1 MTPLPLFSANMLLL
15 SVFAI
20 SFLAIS
26 FSARP
31 NRHWRSWA
39 AANALSVGALASFAS
54 LSALPP
60 IATYLLPNILLLAGF
75 GFHLHAARSLKQVS
89 TPYGIVIAP
98 AGVYIVL
105 AALAYVFEVYALAYV
120 ASNLLF
126 AALCISI
133 AATYGSAAFRGL
145 VSSLALIIAFGLL
158 ALEAGLRI
166 VHGALAEGPFGPGM
180 IDDGTVN
187 IHLMIS
193 LIFIAISGAFS
204 MAISFEQLARNNHED
219 ARRDPLTGTF
229 NRREFLRRLEG
240 QLQPATGAHFGLIQ
254 FDLDHFKQV
263 NDRFGHVAGDEALV
277 KVCQAIR
284 HHLRRSDCF
293 ARLGGEEFGLL
304 LPNVGQEDAVVIAE
318 RIRRLVENQ
327 SYEFAPDGFQITIS
341 GGMYHGTGES
351 LTPTDL
357 FKIVDSGLY
366 TSKNAGRNRITMAA
380 QETETPKFSEEL
392 AQLDG
397 LSQPENELQ
406 SAV

>member
-126 AALCISI
+126 AVLCISI

-357 FKIVDSGLY
+357 FKIVDTGLY

>member
-31 NRHWRSWA
+31 NTHWRSWA
-39 AANALSVGALASFAS
+39 GANALSVGALAAAAS
-54 LSALPP
+54 LSELPL
-60 IATYLLPNILLLAGF
+60 IAAYLLPNILLLAGF
-75 GFHLHAARSLKQVS
+75 GFHLHAARNLKQAS
-89 TPYGIVIAP
+89 TQYSVILAP
-98 AGVYIVL
+98 AGIYILV
-105 AALAYVFEVYALAYV
+105 AIVAYLLEAYALAYI
-120 ASNLLF
+120 ASNVLF
-126 AALCISI
+126 AALCV
-133 AATYGSAAFRGL
+133 AVAVTYGSASFRGL
-145 VSSLALIIAFGLL
+145 VSSFPLIVAFGLL
-158 ALEAGLRI
+158 AFEAGVRLLN
-166 VHGALAEGPFGPGM
+166 GLLAEGPLGPGM
-180 IDDGTVN
+180 IEDGTVN

-193 LIFIAISGAFS
+193 LMFVAISGAFF
-204 MAISFEQLARNNHED
+204 MAISFEQLARDNHED

-229 NRREFLRRLEG
+229 NRREFLRRLEA
-240 QLQPATGAHFGLIQ
+240 QLQPAEGTSFGLVH

-304 LPNVGQEDAVVIAE
+304 LPNVGREDALMIAE
-318 RIRRLVENQ
+318 RIRKLVENQ
-327 SYEFAPDGFQITIS
+327 SYDFAPDGFQITIS
-341 GGMYHGTGES
+341 GGMYHGIGEG

-357 FKIVDSGLY
+357 FKIVDAGLY
-366 TSKNAGRNRITMAA
+366 TSKNAGRNRITLVG
-380 QETETPKFSEEL
+380 QETETPNFSNKL
-392 AQLDG
+392 VQIDG
-397 LSQPENELQ
+397 LSQPGNELQ

>member
-89 TPYGIVIAP
+89 TPYGVLIAP

-357 FKIVDSGLY
+357 FKIVDTGLY

>member
-31 NRHWRSWA
+31 NTHWRSWA
-39 AANALSVGALASFAS
+39 AANALSVGALAAFAS
-54 LSALPP
+54 LPVLPV
-60 IATYLLPNILLLAGF
+60 IATYLLPNVLLLTGF
-75 GFHLHAARSLKQVS
+75 GFHLHAARSLKKAG
-89 TPYGIVIAP
+89 TPFGLMIAP
-98 AGVYIVL
+98 VGIYAII
-105 AALAYVFEVYALAYV
+105 AALAYAFEVYALAYI

-126 AALCISI
+126 AALCV
-133 AATYGSAAFRGL
+133 AVAVTYGSASFRGL
-145 VSSLALIIAFGLL
+145 VSSFPLIVAFGLL
-158 ALEAGLRI
+158 ALEAGVRLLN
-166 VHGALAEGPFGPGM
+166 GLLAEGPLGPGM
-180 IDDGTVN
+180 IEDGTVN

-193 LIFIAISGAFS
+193 LMFVAISGAFF

-240 QLQPATGAHFGLIQ
+240 QLQPATGTHFGLIQ

-304 LPNVGQEDAVVIAE
+304 LPNVGREDALMIAE
-318 RIRRLVENQ
+318 RIRKLVENE
-327 SYEFAPDGFQITIS
+327 SYDFAPEGFQITIS
-341 GGMYHGTGES
+341 GGMYHGIGEG

-357 FKIVDSGLY
+357 FKIVDAGLY
-366 TSKNAGRNRITMAA
+366 TSKNTGRNRITMAV
-380 QETETPKFSEEL
+380 QETETPNFSSEL
-392 AQLDG
+392 MQIDG
-397 LSQPENELQ
+397 LSQPGNELQ

>member
-31 NRHWRSWA
+31 NTHWRSWA
-39 AANALSVGALASFAS
+39 AANALSVGALAAFAS
-54 LSALPP
+54 LPVLPV
-60 IATYLLPNILLLAGF
+60 IATYLLPNVLLLTGF
-75 GFHLHAARSLKQVS
+75 GFHLHAARSLKQAA
-89 TPYGIVIAP
+89 TPFGLMIAP
-98 AGVYIVL
+98 VGIYVII
-105 AALAYVFEVYALAYV
+105 AALAYVFEVYALAYI

-126 AALCISI
+126 AALCISV

-158 ALEAGLRI
+158 ALEAALRI
-166 VHGALAEGPFGPGM
+166 LHGVLADGPFGPGM
-180 IDDGTVN
+180 IEDGTVN

-229 NRREFLRRLEG
+229 NRREFLRRLEA
-240 QLQPATGAHFGLIQ
+240 QLQPATGTHFGLIQ

-304 LPNVGQEDAVVIAE
+304 LPNVGQEDAVMIAE
-318 RIRRLVENQ
+318 RIRKLVETQ
-327 SYEFAPDGFQITIS
+327 SYDFAPDGFQITIS
-341 GGMYHGTGES
+341 GGMYHGTGEG

-357 FKIVDSGLY
+357 FKIVDTGLY
-366 TSKNAGRNRITMAA
+366 TSKNAGRNRITMAV

-397 LSQPENELQ
+397 LSPPENELR

>member
-89 TPYGIVIAP
+89 TPYGVVIAP
-98 AGVYIVL
+98 AGVYIVV
-105 AALAYVFEVYALAYV
+105 AALAYVFEVYDLAYV

-166 VHGALAEGPFGPGM
+166 LHGVLAEGPFGPGM

-318 RIRRLVENQ
+318 RIRKLVENQ

-357 FKIVDSGLY
+357 FKIVDTGLY

>member
-1 MTPLPLFSANMLLL
+1 M
-15 SVFAI
+15 
-20 SFLAIS
+20 
-26 FSARP
+26 
-31 NRHWRSWA
+31 
-39 AANALSVGALASFAS
+39 
-54 LSALPP
+54 
-60 IATYLLPNILLLAGF
+60 
-75 GFHLHAARSLKQVS
+75 
-89 TPYGIVIAP
+89 
-98 AGVYIVL
+98 
-105 AALAYVFEVYALAYV
+105 YALAYI

-126 AALCISI
+126 AALCISV

-166 VHGALAEGPFGPGM
+166 LHGALADGPFGPGM
-180 IDDGTVN
+180 IEDGTVN

-229 NRREFLRRLEG
+229 NRREFLRRLEA
-240 QLQPATGAHFGLIQ
+240 QLQPATGTHFGLIQ

-277 KVCQAIR
+277 KIYQAIR

-304 LPNVGQEDAVVIAE
+304 IPNVGQEDAVMIAE
-318 RIRRLVENQ
+318 RIRKLVETQ
-327 SYEFAPDGFQITIS
+327 SYEFAPDGFQISIS
-341 GGMYHGTGES
+341 GGMYHGTGEG

-357 FKIVDSGLY
+357 FKIVDTGLY

-380 QETETPKFSEEL
+380 QEAETPKFSEEL
-392 AQLDG
+392 AQIDG
-397 LSQPENELQ
+397 LSPQENELR

>member
-89 TPYGIVIAP
+89 TPYGVVIAP
-98 AGVYIVL
+98 AGVYIVV
-105 AALAYVFEVYALAYV
+105 AVLAYVFEVYALAYV

-166 VHGALAEGPFGPGM
+166 LHGVLAEGPFGPGM

-318 RIRRLVENQ
+318 RIRKLVENQ

-357 FKIVDSGLY
+357 FKIVDTGLY

>member
-31 NRHWRSWA
+31 NLHWRSWA

-126 AALCISI
+126 AALCINI

-166 VHGALAEGPFGPGM
+166 VHVALAEGPFGPGM

-397 LSQPENELQ
+397 LNQPENELQ